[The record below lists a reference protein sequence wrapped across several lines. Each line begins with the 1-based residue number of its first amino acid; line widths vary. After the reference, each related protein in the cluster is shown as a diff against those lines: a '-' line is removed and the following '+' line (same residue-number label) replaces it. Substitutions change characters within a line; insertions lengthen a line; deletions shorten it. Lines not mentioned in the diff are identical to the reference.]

1 MSPAMRPL
9 YAFAVA
15 LVESATTVKSSS
27 FASKSSTRRALGS
40 LTSTRP
46 SDNGRM
52 LVTAPSFSFVAAV
65 TAPSCLMGGRSS
77 PLGPDGAGALCAP
90 ALAAIATPARETE
103 SALRVASNLLDRCIA
118 RCRLEVN
125 CIDGGATVRRR
136 SHWFARLLTNH
147 HLRPATT
154 AADHDGPASGRHG
167 PAHPREH
174 AADERRRPR
183 PDRRE
188 VPR

>member
-1 MSPAMRPL
+1 MSPAIRPL

-52 LVTAPSFSFVAAV
+52 LVTFPSFSVVTAV

-77 PLGPDGAGALCAP
+77 PLAPDGAGALCAP
-90 ALAAIATPARETE
+90 ALAAIAMPTRETE
-103 SALRVASNLLDRCIA
+103 SALRVVSTLFDRCIA
-118 RCRLEVN
+118 RCRFEVN
-125 CIDGGATVRRR
+125 ELTATQRCVAGLV
-136 SHWFARLLTNH
+136 SLPLLTNH
-147 HLRPATT
+147 HLRPAT
-154 AADHDGPASGRHG
+154 ADHDGPTHRHR
-167 PAHPREH
+167 PAHPR
-174 AADERRRPR
+174 
-183 PDRRE
+183 
-188 VPR
+188 